1 MVVQEWFLVGD
12 GPRMVLVGDGPRVV
26 FVCVVQEWFSVG
38 GGPRMVFDWFRGR
51 VLNYFT

>member
-12 GPRMVLVGDGPRVV
+12 GPRRVLVGDGPRVV

-38 GGPRMVFDWFRGR
+38 GGPRMVFGWWWSKNGF
-51 VLNYFT
+51 